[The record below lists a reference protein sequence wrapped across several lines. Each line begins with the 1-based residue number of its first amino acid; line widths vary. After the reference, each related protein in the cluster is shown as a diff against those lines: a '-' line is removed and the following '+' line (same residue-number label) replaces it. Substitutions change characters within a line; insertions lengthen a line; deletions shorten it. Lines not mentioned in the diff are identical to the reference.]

1 VKKNWIDRF
10 MKRNSQFFLKKSK
23 SLTAKRKNSHNVK
36 NMIKFYSNF
45 NYWMKNFDCTS
56 HDTWNI
62 NETSFCVSCEISHL
76 MMTLSQRKVIIIDFD
91 NRNYIIFA
99 KCINEANDNISSFL
113 ILKEVNI
120 LNKWALKNDL
130 DDDVVLFTSD
140 IDYSNDVL
148 TFEWLKHFDTHSKK
162 LQKDLFRMLVM
173 NDYESHLTYKFYEY
187 AKFHDIYFMRLFL
200 HSIHLTQSLNVEMF

>member
-1 VKKNWIDRF
+1 
-10 MKRNSQFFLKKSK
+10 MKRNFQFFLKKSI
-23 SLTAKRKNSHNVK
+23 SLTAKRKNFHNV
-36 NMIKFYSNF
+36 NDMIKFYANF

-56 HDTWNI
+56 HDTWNM
-62 NETSFCVSCEISHL
+62 NETSFRVNCEISHL

-91 NRNYIIFA
+91 NRDYIIFA
-99 KCINEANDNISSFL
+99 KCVNETNDNISSFL
-113 ILKEVNI
+113 ILKEIKI
-120 LNKWALKNDL
+120 LSKWILKNDL

-173 NDYESHLTYKFYEY
+173 NDYESHLTYEFYDY
-187 AKFHDIYFMRLFL
+187 AKSHDIYLMRLFF
-200 HSIHLTQSLNVEMF
+200 HSIHLT